1 MTVGRR
7 TSFARK
13 REHRRKPRFCP
24 AVLALLLAVALA
36 GCGAPPP
43 APKAQMT
50 IRFENGQPVR
60 TGTELQSYRLEEG
73 RTGELEISVETESG
87 SVDISVFPT
96 NAPDRFC
103 YRGTALPTSVFTVTL
118 AEAGEY
124 TVQIQADRF
133 IGSYGFAWKTF

>member
-1 MTVGRR
+1 
-7 TSFARK
+7 
-13 REHRRKPRFCP
+13 
-24 AVLALLLAVALA
+24 
-36 GCGAPPP
+36 
-43 APKAQMT
+43 MT

-60 TGTELQSYRLEEG
+60 TGTELQSYHLEVG
-73 RTGELEISVETESG
+73 HTGELEISVEAESG

-133 IGSYGFAWKTF
+133 IGSYGFAYGHALYSAGVAAPLLLLRVPEHAANV

>member
-1 MTVGRR
+1 
-7 TSFARK
+7 
-13 REHRRKPRFCP
+13 
-24 AVLALLLAVALA
+24 
-36 GCGAPPP
+36 
-43 APKAQMT
+43 MT

-60 TGTELQSYRLEEG
+60 TGTELQSYHLEEG

-133 IGSYGFAWKTF
+133 VGSYGFAWKTF

>member
-1 MTVGRR
+1 MPACPLGGPLAHIAHAGGLLHKGGGRKVPRLGGQIFRRKKGDGPTVG
-7 TSFARK
+7 FGQCQQ
-13 REHRRKPRFCP
+13 PRL
-24 AVLALLLAVALA
+24 VLFQIN
-36 GCGAPPP
+36 CG
-43 APKAQMT
+43 
-50 IRFENGQPVR
+50 
-60 TGTELQSYRLEEG
+60 
-73 RTGELEISVETESG
+73 
-87 SVDISVFPT
+87 